1 MLLGITICFSH
12 IALHIERQW
21 IGKTERGITRLLP
34 KLKKAGDHIVVVVVE
49 FVDEKVLIA
58 LCILRFVDLERG
70 LGHRYRASGSDDC
83 LVCVMMMGGSVRMM
97 CRSHSGRKPVV
108 TIASEYLKRP
118 GISSDSKIVGATT
131 GGATDDVPSAAV
143 RGAGEVAIAP
153 VVDGEVQE
161 AELMRPR

>member
-12 IALHIERQW
+12 IALHIERQR
-21 IGKTERGITRLLP
+21 IGKTEREIARLLP
-34 KLKKAGDHIVVVVVE
+34 KLKKAGDHIVVVVE

-58 LCILRFVDLERG
+58 LCILRLVDLERD
-70 LGHRYRASGSDDC
+70 LGHRYRASGPDDC
-83 LVCVMMMGGSVRMM
+83 LVCVMMMEGSVRMM

-131 GGATDDVPSAAV
+131 GGAH
-143 RGAGEVAIAP
+143 
-153 VVDGEVQE
+153 
-161 AELMRPR
+161 